1 MSISGP
7 ASGPAGPPGRR
18 RRAAEPDGL
27 LIVGLVGRAGSGK
40 STVARTLAADGARL
54 IEADAI
60 GHAVT
65 DGDPEVRAALAAEY
79 GPGVYRADGTLDR
92 ARVASR
98 VFTDAGARVRLN
110 HLVHP
115 RIVAAIAERLAAYR
129 REGYRGVVVVDAALM
144 LDWGLES
151 ACDAVI
157 AVTAPEPEQVARLVK
172 SRGWSKE
179 EARRRLAVQRP
190 NESFAEAADE
200 TIQNTGSIPE
210 LERAA
215 RTAIARLRAAHH

>member
-1 MSISGP
+1 MSINGSR
-7 ASGPAGPPGRR
+7 SGPAGSPGRR

-27 LIVGLVGRAGSGK
+27 FIVGLVGRAGSGK
-40 STVARTLAADGARL
+40 STVARALAADGARL

-60 GHAVT
+60 GHEVT

-92 ARVASR
+92 ARVAAR

-110 HLVHP
+110 QLVHP

-129 REGYRGVVVVDAALM
+129 REGYRGTVIVDAALM

-157 AVTAPEPEQVARLVK
+157 AVTAPEPEQIARLVRA
-172 SRGWSKE
+172 RGWSEE
-179 EARRRLAVQRP
+179 EARRRLSAQRP
-190 NESFAEAADE
+190 NESFAEAADQ
-200 TIQNTGSIPE
+200 TIENHGRMAE

-215 RTAIARLRAAHH
+215 RAAIARLRAARH

>member
-1 MSISGP
+1 MSIN
-7 ASGPAGPPGRR
+7 GPAGSPGRR
-18 RRAAEPDGL
+18 RRATEPDGL
-27 LIVGLVGRAGSGK
+27 FIVGLVGRAGSGK

-60 GHAVT
+60 GHQVT

-92 ARVASR
+92 ARVAAR

-157 AVTAPEPEQVARLVK
+157 AVTAPEPEQIARLVR
-172 SRGWSKE
+172 SRGWSEE

-200 TIQNTGSIPE
+200 TLSNRGSIPE
-210 LERAA
+210 LEHAA
-215 RTAIARLRAAHH
+215 RAAIARLRAHRH